1 MGTRYIKVVDER
13 YIVPEKKGGG
23 LIKFEVWEKD
33 GEVVKYSMA
42 YINPRIFPNDHGR
55 VVGYDNAHN
64 FHHKHYLGE
73 IFEIDDFT
81 SYKELTERFRK
92 DLQEFIDDGN

>member
-1 MGTRYIKVVDER
+1 MG
-13 YIVPEKKGGG
+13 
-23 LIKFEVWEKD
+23 KD